1 MKKLLSALTVV
12 LLLLALLATPASA
25 AGNMDYILDTDNTH
39 IPTPLT
45 HKVKGFVTELS
56 EKVGAFSEPNDL
68 YIGDDDCIYVADTG
82 NNRIVKLDKNGKLLN
97 TFDDGGKLNGPKG
110 IYVDKDGDMYISDT
124 MNERIVHLDKNG
136 KYIEEFTKPESALL
150 DADMDFQIGRIAIS
164 KQGYLYTVRG
174 QYFMEIDAENEF
186 KGFVGTNKVGF
197 SLKALFIR
205 MFASKEQKAQL
216 LNAEPPSY
224 NSFDIGD
231 DGLVYATLGG
241 DVTSG
246 QIQIINM
253 VEKNIYPVLQ
263 YGEPLFNDHTGG
275 INHPQFIDIAVGDGT
290 LIYALEQY
298 SKCIYVYDGNGQL
311 IAVFGGEGNV
321 KGRFQTP
328 QAIDI
333 NSKGE
338 IFVLDKQTGAI
349 HHFEP
354 TLFMDDVTQ
363 ALRLYDAGEY
373 TASAEL
379 WQKVL
384 DTDAN
389 YTVANRGHANCLYK
403 FGDYEAAMELYRLA
417 EDTAGYGKAFSE
429 YRHAIFRQHFFLIV
443 AAIALIATAILLC
456 CMWLKRK
463 ADSTLNV
470 YFSSNGIINRTP
482 MSIMSHILLT
492 FVHPLD
498 SIDILKAQ
506 RKKKTAWLA
515 IPIFL
520 LATIVVNYTYIF
532 YSHYSLGSKQPK
544 DANILLEAALVLIP
558 FLSFAVAAYFIS
570 SIMNGESKFKE
581 QLLCYSYALVPYIIL
596 KPFIGALS
604 NVLCY
609 NERGLYGLLG
619 VVALGWSL
627 ILIFTALK
635 RLNDYS
641 FGRAV
646 GVTVLALF
654 MVVVM
659 WAVILLLA
667 SLTIQTGSFFSGIF
681 EEFSMKYLG

>member
-1 MKKLLSALTVV
+1 MKKILSVLITAILLC
-12 LLLLALLATPASA
+12 ALLAIPSSA

-39 IPTPLT
+39 LPTPLT
-45 HKVKGFVTELS
+45 HKIKGFVMELS
-56 EKVGAFSEPNDL
+56 ENVGSLSEPSDL
-68 YIGDDDCIYVADTG
+68 YIGADDCIYIADTG
-82 NNRIVKLDKNGKLLN
+82 NNRIVKLDSDGKFLN

-110 IYVDKDGDMYISDT
+110 IYVDNDGDMFISDT
-124 MNERIVHLDKNG
+124 MNERIVHLDKDG
-136 KYIEEFTKPESALL
+136 IFIEEFTKPESPLL

-164 KQGYLYTVRG
+164 KQGYLYTIRG

-197 SLKALFIR
+197 SLKALLIR

-241 DVTSG
+241 DVTTG

-263 YGEPLFNDHTGG
+263 FGEPLFNEHTGG

-311 IAVFGGEGNV
+311 VAVFGGEGTV

-328 QAIDI
+328 QAVDI

-338 IFVLDKQTGAI
+338 IFVLDKQTGAV
-349 HHFEP
+349 HYFEP
-354 TLFMDDVTQ
+354 TLFMQDVTQ

-373 TASAEL
+373 TASSEL

-389 YTVANRGHANCLYK
+389 YTVANCGLANCLYK
-403 FGDYEAAMELYRLA
+403 FGDYRAAMELYRQA
-417 EDTAGYGKAFSE
+417 EDMSGYGKAFSE
-429 YRHAIFRQHFFLIV
+429 HRHAIFRQYFFLIV
-443 AAIALIATAILLC
+443 ATIAVIVTAILLC

-463 ADSTLNV
+463 ADKTLSL
-470 YFSSNGIINRTP
+470 YFAANGIINRTP
-482 MSIMSHILLT
+482 MSILSHVLLT
-492 FVHPLD
+492 LVHPLD

-520 LATIVVNYTYIF
+520 LAAILVNYTYIF
-532 YSHYSLGSKQPK
+532 YAHYSLGGKQPE

-558 FLSFAVAAYFIS
+558 FLSFAVAAYFMS

-596 KPFIGALS
+596 KPLIGALS

-609 NERGLYGLLG
+609 NERGLYGLLSTA
-619 VVALGWSL
+619 ALGWSL
-627 ILIFTALK
+627 ILIFAALK

-646 GVTVLALF
+646 GVAVLALI
-654 MVVVM
+654 MVVIL

-667 SLTIQTGSFFSGIF
+667 SLTIQTGSFFSGII
-681 EEFSMKYLG
+681 EEFSMKYLA

>member
-1 MKKLLSALTVV
+1 MAV
-12 LLLLALLATPASA
+12 LLCALFAIPSSA

-39 IPTPLT
+39 LPTPLT
-45 HKVKGFVTELS
+45 HKIKGFVMELS
-56 EKVGAFSEPNDL
+56 ESVGSLLEPSDL
-68 YIGDDDCIYVADTG
+68 YIGADDCVYIADTG
-82 NNRIVKLDKNGKLLN
+82 NNRIVKLDSDGKFLN

-110 IYVDKDGDMYISDT
+110 IYVDKDGDMFISDT
-124 MNERIVHLDKNG
+124 MNERIVHLDKDG
-136 KYIEEFTKPESALL
+136 IFIEEFTKPESPLL

-197 SLKALFIR
+197 SLKALLIR

-263 YGEPLFNDHTGG
+263 FGEPLFNEHTGG

-311 IAVFGGEGNV
+311 VAVFGGDGTV

-328 QAIDI
+328 QAVDI

-338 IFVLDKQTGAI
+338 IFVLDKQTGAV
-349 HHFEP
+349 HYFEP
-354 TLFMDDVTQ
+354 TLFMQDVTQ

-373 TASAEL
+373 TASSEL

-389 YTVANRGHANCLYK
+389 YTVANCGLADCLYK
-403 FGDYEAAMELYRLA
+403 FGDYQAAMELYRQA
-417 EDTAGYGKAFSE
+417 EDMAGYGKAFSE
-429 YRHAIFRQHFFLIV
+429 HRHEIFRQYFFLI
-443 AAIALIATAILLC
+443 IATIAVIATVILLC

-463 ADSTLNV
+463 ADSTLSV
-470 YFSSNGIINRTP
+470 YFSANGIINRTP
-482 MSIMSHILLT
+482 MSILSHVLLT
-492 FVHPLD
+492 LVHPLD

-520 LATIVVNYTYIF
+520 LATIAVNYTYIF
-532 YSHYSLGSKQPK
+532 YAHYSLGSKQPE

-558 FLSFAVAAYFIS
+558 FLSFTVAAYFMS

-596 KPFIGALS
+596 KPLIGALS

-619 VVALGWSL
+619 TVALGWSL

-641 FGRAV
+641 FGRAI
-646 GVTVLALF
+646 GVTVLALI
-654 MVVVM
+654 MVVIL

-681 EEFSMKYLG
+681 EEFSMKYLS